1 MLAMTCGGVLLWFA
15 APHLIGL
22 FTREPDI
29 VREGA
34 AALRAVAFAEPFF
47 AAAIVGGGALRGAG
61 DTLVPGAFN
70 SLSMWCVR
78 LPLAPFLAERHGLRG
93 VWEAIAV
100 ELVVRGC
107 FALARLKSSGWSG
120 GATPPSRRAFTKAC
134 GMA

>member
-1 MLAMTCGGVLLWFA
+1 MACGGVLLWFA

-78 LPLAPFLAERHGLRG
+78 LPLAAFLAGRHGLRG

-120 GATPPSRRAFTKAC
+120 GPRVRDSEC
-134 GMA
+134 